1 MCSSVCI
8 KLVRH
13 APLEVRYNT
22 SCIRYNCMVSILIHL
37 VSQDTRIWILL
48 GTSYQSAFCRVG
60 KIEDGREGAVTSTNA
75 GGQEQDRRQ
84 GGRQTRLDTAAT
96 KAKDL

>member
-1 MCSSVCI
+1 M
-8 KLVRH
+8 H
-13 APLEVRYNT
+13 NT

-60 KIEDGREGAVTSTNA
+60 KLRMAEKVQSTPPMQEDKSKTVGKVDGKHGSTPPPPKPRTSNV
-75 GGQEQDRRQ
+75 EDWKR
-84 GGRQTRLDTAAT
+84 
-96 KAKDL
+96 